1 MNTNFFY
8 KCILF
13 SAIIFCMSCGSAKKV
28 SENTK
33 KADFLSNTE
42 AYFKSNTPPK
52 TMVPFET
59 EEAYEHRT
67 FQRTSK
73 NNADK
78 VFSLP
83 GKDSL

>member
-1 MNTNFFY
+1 MNTNYFY

-13 SAIIFCMSCGSAKKV
+13 IAIIFCMSCGSAKKV

-67 FQRTSK
+67 CLLYTSRC
-73 NNADK
+73 
-78 VFSLP
+78 V
-83 GKDSL
+83 